1 MFRRDMAVLPEVLE
15 FVEDFLTTAAVEQ
28 KLRFPVEL
36 SVEEVFTNL
45 VRHNATGGEGIGVRM
60 RLDRIEISVVLTDYD
75 APRFDITTD
84 GPKPDIHQPLEERTP
99 GGLGLLLVR
108 KMMDRVE
115 YRHEN
120 RTGTILLSKCVG

>member
-1 MFRRDMAVLPEVLE
+1 MAVLPEVLD
-15 FVEDFLTTAAVEQ
+15 FVEDFLAAAAVDQ
-28 KLRFPVEL
+28 SRRFPVEL

-45 VRHNATGGEGIGVRM
+45 VRHNAGGGDDIGLRL
-60 RLDRIEISVVLTDYD
+60 RLDRGELSIAVMDYD

-84 GPKPDIHQPLEERTP
+84 APEPDVDEPLEKRTP
-99 GGLGLLLVR
+99 GGLGILLVK

-120 RTGTILLSKCVG
+120 GTGTILLSKCVG